1 MCLLSVKCQDHF
13 PEMLVILVVLDLHFC
28 FFSLTFS
35 KQTSA
40 TVLNVW
46 TCFTQSVIRC
56 STFHF
61 INYKGTIEACKDFEK
76 QSCLNEKENRYAD
89 AGYSMPPEKICLEQR
104 C

>member
-13 PEMLVILVVLDLHFC
+13 PEMLVILVVLGLHFC

-46 TCFTQSVIRC
+46 TCFTQSLDVQLSILL
-56 STFHF
+56 TA
-61 INYKGTIEACKDFEK
+61 KV
-76 QSCLNEKENRYAD
+76 Q
-89 AGYSMPPEKICLEQR
+89 
-104 C
+104 